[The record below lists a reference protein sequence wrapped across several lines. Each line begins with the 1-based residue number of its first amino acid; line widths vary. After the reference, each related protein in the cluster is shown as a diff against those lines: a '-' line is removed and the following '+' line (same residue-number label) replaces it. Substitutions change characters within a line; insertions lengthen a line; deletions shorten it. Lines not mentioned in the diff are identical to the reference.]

1 MISLTGYATPV
12 PRRSMYMDKGKK
24 GQISTNGQLEY
35 KMVENYVASNFNQF
49 LRVIKHTKNCISY
62 KTSNKNYFLI
72 IFKSFL

>member
-1 MISLTGYATPV
+1 
-12 PRRSMYMDKGKK
+12 
-24 GQISTNGQLEY
+24 
-35 KMVENYVASNFNQF
+35 MVENYVASNFNQF